1 MAGLSN
7 KKKRELA
14 ERMFIEEGM
23 TGKAIAEELEVSEVT
38 VSNWRKG
45 RTGEKDWDERRA
57 EVLSAPHKIKEI
69 LLKQLKIVAE
79 GEKATIDADALI
91 KISKVIEAV
100 SGKIST
106 QVVFAVFKEFDNW
119 MAAQDPLMAIK
130 FLEFHKMFIHHKAS
144 LES

>member
-7 KKKRELA
+7 KKKRELG

-23 TGKAIAEELEVSEVT
+23 NGKAIAEELEVSEVT

-45 RTGEKDWDERRA
+45 RAGEKDWDERRA

-69 LLKQLKIVAE
+69 LLKQLKLVAE
-79 GEKATIDADALI
+79 GKKATIDADALV
-91 KISKVIEAV
+91 KISKVIETV
-100 SGKIST
+100 SAKTSV
-106 QVVFAVFKEFDNW
+106 QVVITVFKEFDNW
-119 MAAQDPLMAIK
+119 MARQDPQMAVK
-130 FLEFHKMFIHHKAS
+130 FLEFHKLFIHHKAS

>member
-23 TGKAIAEELEVSEVT
+23 NGKAIAEELEVSEVT

-45 RTGEKDWDERRA
+45 RTGEKDWGERRA

-69 LLKQLKIVAE
+69 LLKQLKLVAE

-91 KISKVIEAV
+91 KISKVIETV

-106 QVVFAVFKEFDNW
+106 QVVFTVFKEFDNW
-119 MAAQDPLMAIK
+119 MASQDPQMAVQ

>member
-23 TGKAIAEELEVSEVT
+23 NGKAIAEELEVSEVT

-69 LLKQLKIVAE
+69 LLKQLKLVAE

-91 KISKVIEAV
+91 KISKVIETV

-106 QVVFAVFKEFDNW
+106 QVVFTVFKEFDNW
-119 MAAQDPLMAIK
+119 MAQQDPIMAMK
-130 FLEFHKMFIHHKAS
+130 FLEYHKLFIHHKAS
-144 LES
+144 TEQ

>member
-45 RTGEKDWDERRA
+45 RSGEKDWDERRA

-69 LLKQLKIVAE
+69 LLQQLKLVAE
-79 GEKATIDADALI
+79 GEKATIDADALV
-91 KISKVIEAV
+91 KINKVIESQSSKTSA
-100 SGKIST
+100 
-106 QVVFAVFKEFDNW
+106 QVVMTVFKEFDNW
-119 MAAQDPLMAIK
+119 MASQDPEMAIK
-130 FLEFHKMFIHHKAS
+130 FLEYHKLFIHHKAS
-144 LES
+144 TEQ